1 MQIQLPTQKQCVI
14 DVLTESAKPLTVD
27 EIATLAGVKAHKV
40 REILVRLE
48 EAGKVSRKYE
58 KSGLHPTVFSLVRR
72 KKTEVTGTSI
82 AQPWCISVMT
92 GHYDGRELRPFDG
105 RPGAM
110 DAYSLPSRGV

>member
-40 REILVRLE
+40 RDILVSLE

-58 KSGLHPTVFSLVRR
+58 KSGVHPTVFSLIRR

-82 AQPWCISVMT
+82 AQPWGISVMT

-110 DAYSLPSRGV
+110 DAYALPSRGF